1 MPPPTLMSCPSPG
14 PMVGHH
20 PEGLTFQQVREWGAA
35 VAWDRVVPLPDV
47 LKQLVDVV
55 PLEGV
60 QACCDVVASP
70 PRGRTEA
77 QSVGACPAVL
87 AQNPP
92 GTKPT
97 WHRSLKPPP
106 PDL

>member
-1 MPPPTLMSCPSPG
+1 
-14 PMVGHH
+14 MVSFH

-60 QACCDVVASP
+60 QACCNVVASP
-70 PRGRTEA
+70 PSGRTEA
-77 QSVGACPAVL
+77 QSVGACPAAL
-87 AQNPP
+87 ARNPP
-92 GTKPT
+92 GIGDSSHP
-97 WHRSLKPPP
+97 HV
-106 PDL
+106 